1 MDVTNSVALYVQ
13 DKGINLSNLS
23 RKTNIP
29 YGNIRDSISP
39 GGRRRKLRADE
50 FLKICIELGVN
61 PMAFADQQEDKKEE
75 KTAVAAV

>member
-39 GGRRRKLRADE
+39 AGRRRKLRADE
-50 FLKICIELGVN
+50 FLKICIELDEN
-61 PMAFADQQEDKKEE
+61 PMLFAGQQEKEE
-75 KTAVAAV
+75 KATATV